1 MLGRPKLGLGYD
13 DFVTFGK
20 YYAAVQSKDDKTAAA
35 LASARE
41 KM

>member
-1 MLGRPKLGLGYD
+1 MLGQPKLGLGYD

-20 YYAAVQSKDDKTAAA
+20 YYAVVQSKDVKAAAA